1 MKKFFSLLLSV
12 IFCLCFAGCNAV
24 NQLLNDILRW
34 GATVPPSSMPVA
46 TFYGV
51 VQTLEDSDDL
61 FVYID
66 GTGVC
71 EIPSYKETLDME
83 EGDILRIEFHN
94 VIEVPIMECY
104 PARFSLS
111 ADRIVAMEFEFSLI
125 WGINGVSS
133 YDSKT
138 GRLVKTDDVADKEN
152 YETTHLLTAQEKL
165 SIFKIVEALEVYSY
179 PDEYNPTEGKGSS
192 PNQTLILSVSKG
204 NYLPKTITASDVAL
218 SDATSEK
225 GQRFMDAC
233 QSIADILENT
243 EEWKAL
249 PEFPYLYD

>member
-1 MKKFFSLLLSV
+1 MKKLLALFLSV
-12 IFCLCFAGCNAV
+12 LTCFCFAGCDGFEMIK
-24 NQLLNDILRW
+24 L
-34 GATVPPSSMPVA
+34 VPPSMQPC
-46 TFYGV
+46 TTYYGV
-51 VQTLEDSDDL
+51 VQTMAENDGL

-66 GTGVC
+66 GVGLC
-71 EIPSYKETLDME
+71 DIPTYEKEQITVK
-83 EGDILRIEFHN
+83 EGDLLVMDFYTD
-94 VIEVPIMECY
+94 EVMIMECY
-104 PARFSLS
+104 PAVFSTPVGYMAVVDFSFSLT
-111 ADRIVAMEFEFSLI
+111 
-125 WGINGVSS
+125 WGICGVSS
-133 YDSKT
+133 YDSAT

-165 SIFKIVEALEVYSY
+165 SIFKIVAALEVYSY
-179 PDEYNPTEGKGSS
+179 PDDYNPTEGKGSS